1 MPVYET
7 GYRTRDW
14 VPKGIFYRLLAFS
27 RYTFLQLR
35 GNRRIHTLFVMSWAI
50 FVAAL
55 ALIYACVNIKLIE
68 RFGIPA
74 RILPSL
80 NARFFMVY
88 LLIQLFFAFF
98 FTLAVGPPLI
108 ANDIHHKALPMILS
122 KPISRW
128 EYILGKFLV
137 LFLLLSSITWVP
149 GTILFITGTLIL
161 PGSSNW
167 ITFFWS
173 QSIYVLPVM
182 IIFSFVIIITMNLLV
197 LLFSSL
203 TENYRLAGV
212 ELVMFILGASVVARI
227 AGLVFHSRRW
237 NILSPIN
244 NIISIAE
251 SLFKV
256 ANTTSTPPAFAWLY
270 LLLLWGG
277 CILVLSTRVK
287 AFHVYRG

>member
-1 MPVYET
+1 
-7 GYRTRDW
+7 
-14 VPKGIFYRLLAFS
+14 
-27 RYTFLQLR
+27 
-35 GNRRIHTLFVMSWAI
+35 MSWLTFI
-50 FVAAL
+50 VAL
-55 ALIYACVNIKLIE
+55 ALIYACVNTKLIE
-68 RFGIPA
+68 RFGIPV

-88 LLIQLFFAFF
+88 LIAQIPFVFF

-128 EYILGKFLV
+128 EYLLGKFLV
-137 LFLLLSSITWVP
+137 LFLLLSSITWFP
-149 GTILFITGTLIL
+149 GTILFITGTLTL

-167 ITFFWS
+167 IMYFWS
-173 QSIYVLPVM
+173 ESIYVLPAL
-182 IIFSFVIIITMNLLV
+182 IIFSLVVIMTMNLV
-197 LLFSSL
+197 ALLFSSL

-212 ELVMFILGASVVARI
+212 ELVMFIIGASFVSKI
-227 AGLVFHSRRW
+227 AAAVFRSRRW
-237 NILSPIN
+237 NVLSPIS

-256 ANTTSTPPAFAWLY
+256 RNTTSIPPALAWFCLI
-270 LLLLWGG
+270 LLWAG

-287 AFHVYRG
+287 AFHIYKE